1 MNDPGLDEPISN
13 GAESVEKKREDQD
26 AGEEEEE
33 KDYLDPSRWWL
44 LSTAAP
50 LIAGT
55 FGPMASAFNIC
66 ALAQN
71 WRVEIPPDGGT
82 EEHGFDIKDPKW
94 VLAVNGISLAVAL
107 ISNLA
112 LLLNMARRVSFTIAQ
127 PITIIGWYITSILLI
142 ALIGANSTVL
152 QLPSPPNHAM
162 TQAFY
167 YAIIAAVLY
176 FLCASLMV
184 GTVYGVYKGHYD
196 REFKLTISQRTL
208 MLQTISYLI
217 YLLAGGAVFAHIEK
231 WKFLDGLYWADFTL
245 LTIGIG
251 DYAPT
256 THLGRGLLFPY
267 AIGGIVILGLV
278 VGSIRSL
285 VLERGKNKMGARMVE
300 KIREDIVRDLKK
312 GKKSSKL
319 IPIEHVYEGANDK
332 SEKERREQE
341 FNLMRKVQARATR
354 KQRWMSLS
362 LSLTAWFLLWFI
374 GAVVFWKSEG
384 RNQGWTYFQAVYF
397 AYVSLLT
404 IGYGDFSPLSNAG
417 KPFFV
422 FWSLLAVPALTILI
436 SNMGDTVVKGIRDLT
451 LWIGDFTVLPR
462 ESGAV
467 ATLKRGAAAATKGKV
482 GWDESIME
490 EPPGL
495 IGKER
500 KKDPRS
506 QKGADIE
513 ATGRLAEEAEDEEL
527 SEAEDAKRHG
537 DKLGED
543 IHFYHYLLVKELR
556 NVMSHTKESPP
567 RKYSYDEWAWYLKLI
582 GEDEANPSWHKTAQ
596 TRVGR
601 DDKNKYPNPPEAE
614 RGDVNF
620 KDEPWSWIGNQSPLM
635 GNKEESEWILE
646 RISITLE
653 KEMQKKRRN
662 QKRDKG
668 DVPVSRHSSN
678 TLGEHK
684 RENSDGTKDRNEGT

>member
-1 MNDPGLDEPISN
+1 MNDPGLDAPIN
-13 GAESVEKKREDQD
+13 DGAENVEKKREDQNL
-26 AGEEEEE
+26 GEEYEEE
-33 KDYLDPSRWWL
+33 DYLDPSRWWI

-82 EEHGFDIKDPKW
+82 EEHGYDIKDPKW
-94 VLAVNGISLAVAL
+94 VLAVNGISLAIAL
-107 ISNLA
+107 TSNLA

-152 QLPSPPNHAM
+152 RLQSPPNHAM

-184 GTVYGVYKGHYD
+184 GTVFGVYKGHYD
-196 REFKLTISQRTL
+196 REFKLTMSQRTL
-208 MLQTISYLI
+208 MLQTISFLV

-231 WKFLDGLYWADFTL
+231 WKFLDGVYWADFTL
-245 LTIGIG
+245 LTIGTG
-251 DYAPT
+251 DYAPI
-256 THLGRGLLFPY
+256 THLGRGLLFPF
-267 AIGGIVILGLV
+267 AIGGILILGLV

-300 KIREDIVRDLKK
+300 KIRENIVRDLKK
-312 GKKSSKL
+312 GKKKSKL
-319 IPIEHVYEGANDK
+319 IPIEHVHKGDNDK

-341 FNLMRKVQARATR
+341 FNLMRKVQSRATT
-354 KQRWMSLS
+354 KQRWTSLS
-362 LSLTAWFLLWFI
+362 VSLTAWFFLWFI
-374 GAVVFWKSEG
+374 GAVVFWQSEG
-384 RNQGWTYFQAVYF
+384 RNQGWTYFQALYF

-404 IGYGDFSPLSNAG
+404 IGFGDFSPLSNAG

-436 SNMGDTVVKGIRDLT
+436 SSMGDTVVKGVRDLT
-451 LWIGDFTVLPR
+451 LWVGEFTVLPG
-462 ESGAV
+462 ESGTV
-467 ATLKRGAAAATKGKV
+467 AALKRGAAAATKGKV
-482 GWDESIME
+482 GWDESMME

-495 IGKER
+495 IGEER

-506 QKGADIE
+506 QKYADIE
-513 ATGRLAEEAEDEEL
+513 ATGRVTDEAENEEL

-543 IHFYHYLLVKELR
+543 IHFYHYLLVQELR
-556 NVMSHTKESPP
+556 NVMAHAKESPP

-582 GEDEANPSWHKTAQ
+582 GEDEANPSWHKTPPA
-596 TRVGR
+596 RVR
-601 DDKNKYPNPPEAE
+601 KDDKNKYPNPPEAE
-614 RGDVNF
+614 RGDVGF
-620 KDEPWSWIGNQSPLM
+620 QDQPWSWIGNQSPLM
-635 GNKEESEWILE
+635 GSKEESEWILE
-646 RISITLE
+646 RISITLQ
-653 KEMQKKRRN
+653 KEMKNQRQK
-662 QKRDKG
+662 QKRDKK
-668 DVPVSRHSSN
+668 DIPVSRHSSK
-678 TLGEHK
+678 TLEEDK
-684 RENSDGTKDRNEGT
+684 RENGDAANKRG